1 MGLFSDKAKFLF
13 KTGKLPDLTKY
24 VGLKVRIPGK
34 EDIPPQIV
42 VIDKI
47 VGNVWKPQ
55 FYEIN
60 DKHLIG
66 MLRFHAQMV
75 GDKSITEEQFLAF
88 EEMDMSAEKL
98 PEAERGFEADARRLA
113 DRIMKDA
120 SKQTH

>member
-24 VGLKVRIPGK
+24 HGMKVHIPGV
-34 EDIPPQIV
+34 EEP
-42 VIDKI
+42 VIIKRI

-60 DKHLIG
+60 DKYLIG

-75 GDKSITEEQFLAF
+75 RDKSITEEQFLAF

-98 PEAERGFEADARRLA
+98 PEAEQGFEADARRLA